1 MIPLRDTHR
10 SSGPPWVVLVLIACN
25 LVVFGLQLLT
35 PPQQARALMDAWA
48 LVPDRLLW
56 HSLGSYMFM
65 HGGWM
70 HLIGNL
76 WFLWIFGDN
85 VEDALGHSRFL
96 IFYLLCGITAGLV
109 HVLAES
115 GSPVPT
121 VGASGAIAGVMGA
134 YMVRFPRNRILTLV
148 PIVVFI
154 TTVEIPAVFMLLYWF
169 LIQVV
174 SGAYATGKSAA
185 AGGTAW
191 FAHIGGFL
199 VGAFLAWLLRTRKP
213 QPLIHQGEPP
223 SDWPPSEPPP
233 S

>member
-10 SSGPPWVVLVLIACN
+10 SSSRPWVVMALIACN
-25 LVVFGLQLLT
+25 LAVFGVHLLT
-35 PPQQARALMDAWA
+35 PPASARSLLEAWA

-56 HSLGSYMFM
+56 QTLGSYMFL
-65 HGGWM
+65 HAGWL

-85 VEDALGHSRFL
+85 VEDALGHARFL
-96 IFYLLCGITAGLV
+96 PFYLLCGVAAGMV
-109 HVLAES
+109 HVVAEA

-134 YMVRFPRNRILTLV
+134 YMVYFPNNRILTLV

-154 TTVEIPAVFMLLYWF
+154 TTVEIPAIFMLLYWF

-174 SGAYATGKSAA
+174 SGAYATGKSAGS
-185 AGGTAW
+185 GGTAW
-191 FAHIGGFL
+191 FAHIGGFV
-199 VGAFLAWLLRTRKP
+199 VGAALAWLLRTRKP
-213 QPLIHQGEPP
+213 PAVIPYTTDPP
-223 SDWPPSEPPP
+223 DSLDE
-233 S
+233 